1 MRAVRRLQ
9 TSFAFG
15 GPQESEVSPMPSRK
29 KKQAARSGGCP
40 LDLKVAQV
48 VVRPA
53 PDSDERLRK
62 LATLLIKL
70 AGESS
75 RNARQIST
83 TNNRKD

>member
-1 MRAVRRLQ
+1 MGSQ
-9 TSFAFG
+9 K
-15 GPQESEVSPMPSRK
+15 RK
-29 KKQAARSGGCP
+29 HAARATGCP
-40 LDLKVAQV
+40 SDLKVAQV